1 MPKRRTQV
9 LMNFGPR
16 LAALRK
22 AAGYTQVEFAE
33 EVGISQ
39 RVVAYYEAPTAHPP
53 ANLLPDMARAL
64 GISVDELLGTAPIKR
79 AKRSTSSRL
88 HRRIQEI
95 EKLDARARR
104 QIMQFLD
111 TFIEREKLK
120 QKVQAKQPA

>member
-1 MPKRRTQV
+1 MS
-9 LMNFGPR
+9 FGPR

-53 ANLLPDMARAL
+53 ANLLPDMSRAL
-64 GISVDELLGTAPIKR
+64 GISVDELLGAAPIKR

-88 HRRIQEI
+88 QRRIQEV

-111 TFIEREKLK
+111 TFIEREKFK